1 MIFNW
6 NKDKNQILKEQRN
19 ISFEEIVSEIS
30 NGKII
35 DIIENPS
42 ANFNNQKCFVIEI
55 SAYIWLVPY
64 VQNEEEIFLKTAFP
78 SRKHQKIYL
87 KNQGFDNEKI

>member
-6 NKDKNQILKEQRN
+6 NKDKNELLKQQRN
-19 ISFEEIVSEIS
+19 ISFEEVVSAIK
-30 NGKII
+30 NGKLL

-42 ANFNNQKCFVIEI
+42 SNFENQKCFVLEI
-55 SAYIWLVPY
+55 YSYIWLVPY
-64 VQNEEEIFLKTAFP
+64 IENEKEIFLKTAFP

-87 KNQGFDNEKI
+87 NN